1 MHGPVQRSSTGV
13 DGAP

>member
-1 MHGPVQRSSTGV
+1 VHGPVQRSSTGV